1 MTSTQRSGPDEP
13 VSWTGR
19 TPWTGQLSVT
29 EERTVAA
36 SAPVSPQ
43 ASGERGIPLVE
54 LDGVTKEFRT
64 PPRRLFERAQT
75 VRALDGATLTIARG
89 ESVAI
94 VGESGSGKTTLI
106 RQLLGLSRPS
116 AGTVRFDG
124 REVDAR
130 ARDLGWLR
138 RRTGLVFQDPYSSFN
153 PRRTI
158 GQSVAEPLEGSQ
170 IPGDHA
176 AMVRAVLERVGLPA
190 DAADRTPDAFS
201 GGQRQRIA
209 VARAIVHG
217 PELLVGDEP
226 VSALDVLVR
235 ARVLE
240 LLGELRREFGLTL
253 VTITHDLGIVPQLAE
268 RTIVMQGGKIVEDG
282 PTATLLSAPSHPYT
296 EQLVASRLTL
306 PATTWRG

>member
-1 MTSTQRSGPDEP
+1 MIARRPRFPRGP
-13 VSWTGR
+13 
-19 TPWTGQLSVT
+19 
-29 EERTVAA
+29 AA
-36 SAPVSPQ
+36 V
-43 ASGERGIPLVE
+43 GI
-54 LDGVTKEFRT
+54 TKGNDNAHYNT
-64 PPRRLFERAQT
+64 HYICHDVGDHSHSDPPR
-75 VRALDGATLTIARG
+75 
-89 ESVAI
+89 
-94 VGESGSGKTTLI
+94 
-106 RQLLGLSRPS
+106 
-116 AGTVRFDG
+116 
-124 REVDAR
+124 AR
-130 ARDLGWLR
+130 AAD
-138 RRTGLVFQDPYSSFN
+138 
-153 PRRTI
+153 
-158 GQSVAEPLEGSQ
+158 ELEAAAV
-170 IPGDHA
+170 PGDHA

-201 GGQRQRIA
+201 GGLRQRIA

>member
-1 MTSTQRSGPDEP
+1 MNEQTPPAAQ
-13 VSWTGR
+13 WTGS
-19 TPWTGQLSVT
+19 TPWTGQLNLPDAA
-29 EERTVAA
+29 ERARET
-36 SAPVSPQ
+36 
-43 ASGERGIPLVE
+43 GHPLVE
-54 LDGVTKEFRT
+54 LANVSKEFRT
-64 PPRRLFERAQT
+64 PARKLFERGQV
-75 VRALDGATLTIARG
+75 VRALDSASLTIERG

-106 RQLLGLSRPS
+106 RQLLGLSKPT
-116 AGTVRFDG
+116 AGTVKFAG
-124 REVDAR
+124 REVDPTSG
-130 ARDLGWLR
+130 DLGWLR

-158 GQSVAEPLEGSQ
+158 EQSVAESLEGAGIQ
-170 IPGDHA
+170 GEHG

-190 DAADRTPDAFS
+190 SAATRYPDAFS

-235 ARVLE
+235 ARVLG
-240 LLGELRREFGLTL
+240 LLAELRAEFGLTL

-282 PTATLLSAPSHPYT
+282 PTAELLAAPTHPYT
-296 EQLVASRLTL
+296 RELVASRLQL
-306 PATTWRG
+306 PDTTWRG

>member
-1 MTSTQRSGPDEP
+1 MTDPTLPSAGGAPDTLAT
-13 VSWTGR
+13 WTGQ
-19 TPWTGQLSVT
+19 TPWTGPVELPA
-29 EERTVAA
+29 ERRDPTLT
-36 SAPVSPQ
+36 
-43 ASGERGIPLVE
+43 GRPLVE
-54 LDGVTKEFRT
+54 LVNVSKEFRT
-64 PPRRLFERAQT
+64 PPRKLFERAQV
-75 VRALDGATLTIARG
+75 VRALDGASLTIARG

-106 RQLLGLSRPS
+106 RQMLGLSTPT
-116 AGTVRFDG
+116 AGSVSFDG
-124 REVDAR
+124 REVTAHSG
-130 ARDLGWLR
+130 DLGWLR

-158 GQSVAEPLEGSQ
+158 GQSVAEPLEGSNL
-170 IPGDHA
+170 PGDHQ

-190 DAADRTPDAFS
+190 DAASRYPEAFS

-235 ARVLE
+235 ARVLD
-240 LLGELRREFGLTL
+240 LLAELRREYGLTL
-253 VTITHDLGIVPQLAE
+253 VTITHDLGIVPKLAE

-282 PTATLLSAPSHPYT
+282 PTAELLTSPSHPYT
-296 EQLVASRLTL
+296 QRLVASRLRL
-306 PATTWRG
+306 PNTTWRG

>member
-1 MTSTQRSGPDEP
+1 MNDQTPAAT
-13 VSWTGR
+13 WTGS
-19 TPWTGQLSVT
+19 TPWTGQLNLPD
-29 EERTVAA
+29 AA
-36 SAPVSPQ
+36 QRARE
-43 ASGERGIPLVE
+43 AGHPLVE
-54 LDGVTKEFRT
+54 LTAVSKEFRT
-64 PPRRLFERAQT
+64 PARKLFERSQV
-75 VRALDGATLTIARG
+75 VRALDGASLTIERG

-106 RQLLGLSRPS
+106 RQLLGLSKPTT
-116 AGTVRFDG
+116 GTVRFAG
-124 REVDAR
+124 REVNAR
-130 ARDLGWLR
+130 SGDLGWLR

-158 GQSVAEPLEGSQ
+158 EQSVSESLEGAGVA
-170 IPGDHA
+170 GDHG

-190 DAADRTPDAFS
+190 SAATRYPDAFS

-235 ARVLE
+235 ARVLG
-240 LLGELRREFGLTL
+240 LLAELREEFGLTL

-268 RTIVMQGGKIVEDG
+268 RTVVMQGGKIVEDG
-282 PTATLLSAPSHPYT
+282 PTAELLEAPTHPYT
-296 EQLVASRLTL
+296 RELVASRLRL
-306 PATTWRG
+306 PDTTWRGEASANRAKDQT